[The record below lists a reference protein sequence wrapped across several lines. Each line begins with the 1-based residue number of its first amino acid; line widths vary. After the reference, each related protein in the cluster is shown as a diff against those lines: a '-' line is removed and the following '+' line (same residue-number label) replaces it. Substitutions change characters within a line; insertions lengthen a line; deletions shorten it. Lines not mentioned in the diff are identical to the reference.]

1 MYLILE
7 SEKSIIMRKELQI
20 GLIIIVFVLFVS
32 NVLTLRKINE
42 LEEFT
47 QTKTDKLE
55 ENIGYFAQTDY
66 ISGSDAMRMINDHIW
81 WDHQSE

>member
-1 MYLILE
+1 MYRKLE
-7 SEKSIIMRKELQI
+7 LEKSSIMGKELQI

-32 NVLTLRKINE
+32 NVLTLRRINE

-55 ENIGYFAQTDY
+55 ENMGYFAQTDY
-66 ISGSDAMRMINDHIW
+66 ISGSDVMRMINDHIW